1 MEIAKTPLQ
10 VRMLLSKEFTVK
22 ENIKVAP
29 LKTVLF
35 RIPSPMEALK
45 TISNLPLIEE
55 EAYLENQR
63 SEDQDFYDLRIAF
76 ANLVQERL
84 ETNRITA
91 LILGEVFAKKVL
103 YGVKYSNDIENV
115 IALVTSEL

>member
-1 MEIAKTPLQ
+1 MEIDKTPLQ
-10 VRMLLSKEFTVK
+10 VRNLLAEKQTVK

-29 LKTVLF
+29 LKTVSF
-35 RIPSPMEALK
+35 KIPSPMEAIK
-45 TISNLPLIEE
+45 TISELPLIEE

-76 ANLVQERL
+76 ADLVQERL
-84 ETNRITA
+84 QSNRITA
-91 LILGEVFAKKVL
+91 LVLGEVFAKKVL
-103 YGVKYSNDIENV
+103 YGVKYAEEIENV